1 MNLSGIRTDK
11 KLDVFDNVNRD
22 DLSEQVI
29 VLVGDNGIGKTQI
42 LKKISAYIDENSDL
56 AWVAVDADQLPNH
69 PNLTK
74 MVGQCIKDPDLRTK
88 LFELLV
94 TAEPQF
100 IDLSIKNNQLM
111 AQVTWS
117 REPINASQLGRG
129 FNQLLKIGAA
139 VLTTTNGFVFIDDI
153 ECFLHHRTQAVLV
166 SFIQEVDKNNQ
177 YFITTNSSD
186 FIKYMASI
194 KTDNKMSKSVV
205 RLGEVAK
212 YSTKGAVCGNI
223 FSDTE
228 ASKLISLGM
237 DIR

>member
-1 MNLSGIRTDK
+1 
-11 KLDVFDNVNRD
+11 
-22 DLSEQVI
+22 
-29 VLVGDNGIGKTQI
+29 
-42 LKKISAYIDENSDL
+42 
-56 AWVAVDADQLPNH
+56 
-69 PNLTK
+69 
-74 MVGQCIKDPDLRTK
+74 
-88 LFELLV
+88 
-94 TAEPQF
+94 
-100 IDLSIKNNQLM
+100 M

-117 REPINASQLGRG
+117 REPINTSQLGRG

-153 ECFLHHRTQAVLV
+153 ECFLHYRTQAALV

-186 FIKYMASI
+186 FIYFITTNSSDFIKYIASI

-223 FSDTE
+223 FSNTE
-228 ASKLISLGM
+228 ASRLISLGM